1 MACTITA
8 RTSEIH
14 R

>member
-1 MACTITA
+1 MFATTITA
-8 RTSEIH
+8 RT